1 MRTVTDRRLAAGIVA
16 WAYAAAAA
24 LAVSALCVTLW
35 HGAARPGTAVAFGL
49 VVAVGELARV
59 RLPRA
64 EVRGGAGR
72 STGLVCGAGALGYA
86 LLGAVQEAPLWQW
99 VAQAVTVALVGSL
112 VGSVPHVALGQAPS
126 PRAAGRLTLGVAFAA
141 TCCQPL
147 SPGGVFAPAVRP
159 GALFTLCLLLLAL
172 LAGCVDAFL
181 AAATAVT
188 AMPAPRGIATTAP
201 RSASG
206 AAAPTGP
213 FADPAMTT
221 SPTAPATTAPTTA
234 PARPGTTTLTAA
246 PPARGGTAAVDGT
259 RPYGPLPRAQLR
271 ARLRARLVT
280 VPAVA
285 ATAVLLALAV
295 ASAGLWALP
304 VCCAPL
310 LLTQV
315 VLRRRAPVRAT
326 RRRTPAALARAPE
339 VAGCTPRGRARRV
352 ADLSRAVGREL
363 GLSGGQLTAVEY
375 AALIHDVGQ
384 LSLSDPVPRGA
395 RAGQS
400 AGGSRGIALAC
411 GAVVRQA
418 GVGGRVA
425 TAVEARADPYREQ
438 SLTARV
444 VRTVNAYED
453 LMTAYGGHTGAAQG
467 GGGAADGPA
476 AAAGPRERALR
487 TLRGATA
494 RDHEPRV
501 VEALSRVVSR
511 SPDV

>member
-1 MRTVTDRRLAAGIVA
+1 MTTRPVPRAARVRAVAGRRLAAGTVA
-16 WAYAAAAA
+16 WVYAAAAA
-24 LAVSALCVTLW
+24 LAAAALCVTLW

-49 VVAVGELARV
+49 VIAVGELARV
-59 RLPRA
+59 RLPQA
-64 EVRGGAGR
+64 EACGGAGR

-86 LLGAVQEAPLWQW
+86 LLGAVEEAPLWQW

-112 VGSVPHVALGQAPS
+112 VGAVPHVALGQAPS
-126 PRAAGRLTLGVAFAA
+126 PWAAGRLTLGVAFAA
-141 TCCQPL
+141 TCCQSL
-147 SPGGVFAPAVRP
+147 SPGGVFAPAVGH

-181 AAATAVT
+181 AAATAATETPPQT
-188 AMPAPRGIATTAP
+188 AVPPSRSGAATTA
-201 RSASG
+201 
-206 AAAPTGP
+206 
-213 FADPAMTT
+213 
-221 SPTAPATTAPTTA
+221 
-234 PARPGTTTLTAA
+234 
-246 PPARGGTAAVDGT
+246 T
-259 RPYGPLPRAQLR
+259 RAYGPLLRAQ
-271 ARLRARLVT
+271 LRARLVT

-285 ATAVLLALAV
+285 ATAVLLALAF

-304 VCCAPL
+304 VCCTPL

-315 VLRRRAPVRAT
+315 VLRRLAPVRAT
-326 RRRTPAALARAPE
+326 RRRTLASLARAPE

-363 GLSGGQLTAVEY
+363 GLAGGELTAVEY
-375 AALIHDVGQ
+375 AALIHDVGR
-384 LSLSDPVPRGA
+384 LSLTGPETRGTT
-395 RAGQS
+395 AGQ
-400 AGGSRGIALAC
+400 ALGSRRGVALSG
-411 GAVVRQA
+411 GAVVRQT

-425 TAVEARADPYREQ
+425 TAVEAQADPYREQ

-453 LMTAYGGHTGAAQG
+453 LLTAYGGPVGAAPG
-467 GGGAADGPA
+467 AGGAADGPA

-511 SPDV
+511 CPAV

>member
-1 MRTVTDRRLAAGIVA
+1 MTRPSVPPAAGVRAAADRRLAAGIVA
-16 WAYAAAAA
+16 WVYAAAAA
-24 LAVSALCVTLW
+24 LAVAALCVTLW
-35 HGAARPGTAVAFGL
+35 RGAARPGTAVAFGL

-59 RLPRA
+59 RLPQA
-64 EVRGGAGR
+64 EACGGAGR

-86 LLGAVQEAPLWQW
+86 LLGAVEEAPLWQW
-99 VAQAVTVALVGSL
+99 AAQAVTVALVGSL

-126 PRAAGRLTLGVAFAA
+126 PWAAGRLTLGVAFAA
-141 TCCQPL
+141 TCGQSL
-147 SPGGVFAPAVRP
+147 SPGGVFAPAVGR
-159 GALFTLCLLLLAL
+159 GVLFTLSLLLLAL

-181 AAATAVT
+181 AAATA
-188 AMPAPRGIATTAP
+188 AT
-201 RSASG
+201 
-206 AAAPTGP
+206 AAPP
-213 FADPAMTT
+213 
-221 SPTAPATTAPTTA
+221 PTATPATGPTTA
-234 PARPGTTTLTAA
+234 PGTASPTGPLAVAPATL
-246 PPARGGTAAVDGT
+246 PPAAADPATATRTAVPPAQGGAVAEGAT
-259 RPYGPLPRAQLR
+259 RPYGPLLRAQ
-271 ARLRARLVT
+271 LRARLVT

-285 ATAVLLALAV
+285 ATAVLLALAF

-304 VCCAPL
+304 VCCTPL

-326 RRRTPAALARAPE
+326 RRRTLASLAKTPE

-363 GLSGGQLTAVEY
+363 GLSGGELTAVEY
-375 AALIHDVGQ
+375 AALVHDVGQ
-384 LSLSDPVPRGA
+384 LSLTGPAHRGA
-395 RAGQS
+395 TAGQ
-400 AGGSRGIALAC
+400 ALGSRRGVALSG
-411 GAVVRQA
+411 GAVVRQT

-425 TAVEARADPYREQ
+425 TAVEAQADPYREQ

-453 LMTAYGGHTGAAQG
+453 LLTAYGGHGHVAAPD
-467 GGGAADGPA
+467 GGGAAEGPA

-487 TLRGATA
+487 ALRGATA

-511 SPDV
+511 CPVV